1 VTFIVF
7 DLVATHKD
15 HSIYLYLLP
24 IQPFEPILHHQSTTA
39 MPAPVNTIRNIQNTL
54 NSLGS
59 SYSASSQSNILVNLG
74 GLMGKHHPP
83 GLSLRPR
90 RGSAQNQSA
99 HSAPKRVHQPS
110 IRILYT
116 GRRSSPPPPP
126 NDEHASPAYFDPN
139 SDEQFNPTRTVI
151 YDSYPQ
157 PSPPLS
163 TSTTSSRTLSPKA
176 PSFTPSHIPTQIALA
191 PDSESR
197 SKIVAGIL
205 LHRVHAVGK
214 PMRRKTVGPKEY
226 VRSGLSTTV
235 TAGC

>member
-1 VTFIVF
+1 
-7 DLVATHKD
+7 
-15 HSIYLYLLP
+15 
-24 IQPFEPILHHQSTTA
+24 
-39 MPAPVNTIRNIQNTL
+39 MPTPAYTIRNIQNTL

-59 SYSASSQSNILVNLG
+59 SYSASSSSSQSNILVNLG

-83 GLSLRPR
+83 GLTLKAR
-90 RGSAQNQSA
+90 RGGAQNQSA
-99 HSAPKRVHQPS
+99 HSATKRAHHPS

-116 GRRSSPPPPP
+116 GRRSPPPPP
-126 NDEHASPAYFDPN
+126 NDEHASTAYFDPH
-139 SDEQFNPTRTVI
+139 SDDQFNPTRTVI

-163 TSTTSSRTLSPKA
+163 TSTTSSRSLSPKA

-214 PMRRKTVGPKEY
+214 PMRRKTVVGPKEY